1 LRVKIQKGSMPKEKT
16 YKYAMKL
23 ITRILMKIHKLN
35 APQKYEKERKL
46 EKNYSIK
53 KNHYMQ

>member
-1 LRVKIQKGSMPKEKT
+1 MQREKT